1 MGTAAAYA
9 EALRASVDVPLPNGF
24 PSSNDLLGIAY
35 LSALKRVSAEEHILP
50 SPHAITRLGSGYRE
64 DTLTEGQYPSAT
76 ALRLLLREAACDPV
90 ALEAMLEGTMPRASL
105 DVLLRAVSAGTVPT
119 DSGRLLSFYHA
130 LYRVRSPE
138 ACKDTAEWN
147 GGLAGH
153 ISRTARETATPEA
166 FFEALRTKQYT
177 DARLRRAL
185 LFGALEVT
193 DEDVKAWPSYTTLL
207 AANLRGRA
215 YLKEWKRQSKND
227 GHGFRVVTKPADA
240 PEGRQRDLS
249 ESADALFTLCLPR
262 PADAGALLRR
272 GPCLYP

>member
-1 MGTAAAYA
+1 
-9 EALRASVDVPLPNGF
+9 
-24 PSSNDLLGIAY
+24 
-35 LSALKRVSAEEHILP
+35 
-50 SPHAITRLGSGYRE
+50 
-64 DTLTEGQYPSAT
+64 
-76 ALRLLLREAACDPV
+76 
-90 ALEAMLEGTMPRASL
+90 
-105 DVLLRAVSAGTVPT
+105 
-119 DSGRLLSFYHA
+119 LLSFYHA

-215 YLKEWKRQSKND
+215 YLKEWKRQSKSD